1 VINRTFA
8 VIAPAVA
15 MIVALTT
22 AVAPHDSHDSHPA
35 QTRPHTVA
43 RAEASLTGDGPS
55 VAKANAF
62 TTDAAGLAPGQV
74 EMTTVS
80 SRPTLIAGHEAT
92 LAVRGLTRGDHLRV
106 TVNGRAVSSATF
118 RRAASLPGQATGQ
131 VLGVLKHLTLGADE
145 VHATVTGKRYGT
157 RTMTLQLLVHSLQG
171 PVISGPHQEPFV
183 CETQAGG
190 LGAPHGN
197 DCTAKQRVDWWYE
210 DLTGSFHRLTNPY
223 AAYPSDTA
231 SAVIDHKR
239 VPFVVRVQNVVIN
252 RSVTRLAVLD
262 DPHARGKSHPFRP
275 TTWNRRLVW
284 HFGESCGT
292 GFDQGADGGEA
303 TVFSPLSTISS
314 ENLAG
319 PLLDLPSLL
328 SHGYMVGESSL
339 TIFGVHCNQVLSA
352 ETLMM
357 VREYVSNHYGLVQS
371 VVGGGA
377 SGGAIQQYTIANGYP
392 GVLDAGT
399 PLLTFPDVVSTAMT
413 VGDCVVLTHYFA
425 GHKGWGNIFKQD
437 AITGLADPSACDDWN
452 EDFAGNLRPGSCPGA
467 IPDSERYDPKT
478 DPHGVRCDLQ
488 DDLKNIL
495 GTNAKTGVAY
505 RPLDNVG
512 VQYGL
517 IALNSG
523 QITPAEF
530 LALNRG
536 VGGVNLDGNY
546 VKHREVM
553 ATYEAKRIFDDS
565 LVGEYGAINQT
576 PIIDQTIPVSDDIP
590 ALDIHDEIRPYE
602 IRARL
607 DANYSSHA
615 SQVIWSG
622 VPLPS
627 SAILVAEKWLTD
639 IQKLQAHYPYASR
652 AWLVAKA
659 KPAAAHDS
667 CRAATTG
674 LPIGC
679 SVLEHSG
686 PRQMAGGPLSEDV
699 LKCQLRSLRRSDY
712 PASMTAAQWRAL
724 KMVFPTGVCNY
735 SKHSVG
741 WTAHS
746 RTWLSF
752 GDSTLYRNPV
762 VVPYPLVRSVV
773 PTNG

>member
-1 VINRTFA
+1 
-8 VIAPAVA
+8 
-15 MIVALTT
+15 
-22 AVAPHDSHDSHPA
+22 
-35 QTRPHTVA
+35 
-43 RAEASLTGDGPS
+43 
-55 VAKANAF
+55 
-62 TTDAAGLAPGQV
+62 
-74 EMTTVS
+74 
-80 SRPTLIAGHEAT
+80 
-92 LAVRGLTRGDHLRV
+92 
-106 TVNGRAVSSATF
+106 
-118 RRAASLPGQATGQ
+118 
-131 VLGVLKHLTLGADE
+131 
-145 VHATVTGKRYGT
+145 
-157 RTMTLQLLVHSLQG
+157 
-171 PVISGPHQEPFV
+171 
-183 CETQAGG
+183 
-190 LGAPHGN
+190 
-197 DCTAKQRVDWWYE
+197 
-210 DLTGSFHRLTNPY
+210 
-223 AAYPSDTA
+223 
-231 SAVIDHKR
+231 
-239 VPFVVRVQNVVIN
+239 
-252 RSVTRLAVLD
+252 
-262 DPHARGKSHPFRP
+262 
-275 TTWNRRLVW
+275 
-284 HFGESCGT
+284 
-292 GFDQGADGGEA
+292 
-303 TVFSPLSTISS
+303 
-314 ENLAG
+314 
-319 PLLDLPSLL
+319 
-328 SHGYMVGESSL
+328 MVGESSL

-437 AITGLADPSACDDWN
+437 AVTGLADPSACDDWN
-452 EDFAGNLRPGSCPGA
+452 TDFAGNLRPGSCPGA

-478 DPHGVRCDLQ
+478 NPHGVRCDLQ

-495 GTNAKTGVAY
+495 GTNPKTGAAY

-517 IALNSG
+517 VALDSS
-523 QITPAEF
+523 QITPADF

-536 VGGVNLDGNY
+536 VGGVNLDGDY
-546 VKHREVM
+546 MKHREVM
-553 ATYEAKRIFDDS
+553 APYEAHRIFDDS
-565 LVGEYGAINQT
+565 LVGEYGAINQA
-576 PIIDQTIPVSDDIP
+576 PMIDQTIPVSDDIP

-607 DANYSSHA
+607 DANYNSDA

-652 AWLVAKA
+652 AWLVAHA

-667 CRAATTG
+667 CRAASTG

-699 LKCQLRSLRRSDY
+699 LKCQLRPLRRSDY
-712 PASMTAAQWRAL
+712 PASMTTAQFSAL
-724 KMVFPTGVCNY
+724 KKVFPTGVCNY

-752 GDSTLYRNPV
+752 GDTTLYREPV
-762 VVPYPLVRSVV
+762 VVPYPLVRSIV
-773 PTNG
+773 PRADGT